1 MDVSVF
7 SHVPDL
13 GSRHIHAVLTGR
25 PHERVGPF
33 VAAFDAHTTDIWRNY
48 AAPDDDATPNGHDVD
63 RTGTLDSVGELAA
76 VGVLAHFRRRGVASA
91 VSVYLARAAAAQP
104 VRLAREA
111 DEQAVRLVWLEA
123 APEEEQIYAR
133 AGFIVVKQKL
143 WISMR

>member
-91 VSVYLARAAAAQP
+91 VSVYLARAA
-104 VRLAREA
+104 